1 MNKYLKNVCSV
12 FLSASLLTS
21 AAPMVVPL
29 AAYAADSSDTG
40 SSSDASSNE
49 IVLNPVVV
57 MYEVLNSKGKAIDSL
72 YSGNPFTMKLTIKD
86 IKVKTSQ
93 LPNRENDI
101 DFIKNLDT
109 FKGTLDSLR
118 IVSTGNE
125 LLCYE
130 VVLKDCKWTGGDN
143 AFGFMVGYSGAKDYT
158 SGSVNITECTEK
170 KNSDTPDVNLAE
182 PMIKITGL
190 EPSSPIRAGEE
201 GEFKIRL
208 KNLGSTAAYNVL
220 AEITPSDD
228 ILIVDGTG
236 TQDISSLD
244 YREEKTIVIKYKALD
259 KITSL
264 KQNFNVSL
272 KYYYDNGTSEVSG
285 SASSS
290 VSVAAEISTVEKV
303 YPVITTDFSLA
314 ETEIEAGKEYSGVV
328 TIKNSGSADMK
339 GLFVSFSG
347 TDDII
352 ISGGTGSRYF
362 EDIPMNSQKQITVKF
377 RTMSDITTFRQ
388 ELKVSLKYN
397 YMLGSDE
404 QEGTYEQSFIMFGK
418 GAGAAPLPVIT
429 STPMDTPLKAGKAY
443 RKSFY
448 ITNKGTE
455 DMENITVKIKGSEG
469 LTIQAG
475 KEQFF
480 VDKIKAGG
488 QKRILVYFNT
498 NAELTAVSQT
508 LDVDLE
514 YYYQKSG
521 TLTAETKSGT
531 VTMNSNIST
540 APVLRISGENLGAA
554 IVPDTEY
561 EYKIYVKNYGD
572 ITVRDVF
579 LDFTATDGMY
589 FLDGTESGHIDI
601 IRPQDTECITVKF
614 KTLEDITSIKQGITA
629 EMKYSYGRNTSI
641 IQKDGTSSVTIIAAA
656 NKGADGKD
664 NAAAPNIIIGR
675 YDIGADQIAAGD
687 IFNLNLDFYNTNAST
702 SIENL
707 IMTVN
712 ASGDLSI
719 YGGSNSFY
727 YPTLSAAGSAS
738 ESVQLR
744 ALPTATTGTSSVTV
758 SFKYDYLTGDTRNTM
773 TSEQSIYVPLY
784 QPDKMTFSVS
794 KPTYDIYT
802 GNEVYLTLSYMNKG
816 RSDAANVKVELTSSS
831 SSDGDGEITD
841 TTGTLD
847 SGENVI
853 GTNETATGTSGALA
867 TAENSG
873 TQNTGSDFAMMS
885 AIAIDGG
892 GIMIGDGAMGNA
904 GYDDGYYDGAY
915 DMDSDVSYDDPGF
928 TALSTE
934 KVIGNVTAGGNGTAD
949 FVITPTRS
957 GEVTVIFK
965 ITYEDS
971 NMNEIVKEIP
981 VTLNVQEQQWIEPDY
996 PMTYETPDEGG
1007 EGFPWW
1013 AWLIIGG
1020 GAAVIAVVVIIIV
1033 RVHKKKNGGK
1043 KKYTADDIDWEDD
1056 LDETSDNTD
1065 NSDKTTKV

>member
-12 FLSASLLTS
+12 FLSASILT
-21 AAPMVVPL
+21 AAVPAVFPF
-29 AAYAADSSDTG
+29 AAYAEGTTESGETG
-40 SSSDASSNE
+40 
-49 IVLNPVVV
+49 IVLNPVVIG
-57 MYEVLNSKGKAIDSL
+57 YEVLNSKGKAIDSL
-72 YSGNPFTMKLTIKD
+72 YSGTLFTMKITIKD

-93 LPNRENDI
+93 LPNKEKDI
-101 DFIKNLDT
+101 DFIKSLDT
-109 FKGTLDSLR
+109 FKGTFDSLK
-118 IVSTGNE
+118 IVSTGDD
-125 LLCYE
+125 LLRYE
-130 VVLKDCKWTGGDN
+130 VILKDCKWTGGDN

-158 SGSVNITECTEK
+158 TGTVNVTECTEK
-170 KNSDTPDVNLAE
+170 KKDDTPDVNVAE
-182 PMIKITGL
+182 PMIKITGV
-190 EPSSPIRAGEE
+190 EPSSPIKAGEE
-201 GEFKIRL
+201 GEFKIKL
-208 KNLGSTAAYNVL
+208 KNLGSTAAYNLL
-220 AEITPSDD
+220 AEITPSED

-236 TQDISSLD
+236 TQDLESLD
-244 YREEKTIVIKYKALD
+244 FKEEKTIVIKYKALD
-259 KITSL
+259 KISSL

-272 KYYYDNGTSEVSG
+272 KYYYDNGNSEVSG

-303 YPVITTDFSLA
+303 YPVITTDFTLS
-314 ETEIEAGKEYSGVV
+314 ETEIEANKEYSGVV

-347 TDDII
+347 SDDII

-362 EDIPMNSQKQITVKF
+362 EDLPMNSQKQITVKF
-377 RTMSDITTFRQ
+377 RTLSDITTFRQ
-388 ELKVSLKYN
+388 ELKVALKYN

-429 STPMDTPLKAGKAY
+429 STPMDSPLKAGKTY

-448 ITNKGTE
+448 IVNKGTE
-455 DMENITVKIKGSEG
+455 DMENVTVRIKGSEG

-480 VDKIKAGG
+480 IDKIKAGA

-498 NAELTAVSQT
+498 NAELTSVSQT
-508 LDVDLE
+508 LDVDME
-514 YYYQKSG
+514 YYYQKAG

-561 EYKIYVKNYGD
+561 EYNIYVKNYGD

-614 KTLEDITSIKQGITA
+614 RTLEDITSIKQGITA

-641 IQKDGTSSVTIIAAA
+641 IQKDGTSSLTIIAAA

-664 NAAAPNIIIGR
+664 NAAAPNIIIGK

-687 IFNLNLDFYNTNAST
+687 TFDLNLDFYNTNAST

-727 YPTLSAAGSAS
+727 YPNLSAAGSLS
-738 ESVQLR
+738 ETVQLR
-744 ALPTATTGTSSVTV
+744 ALPTATTGTSSVTI

-816 RSDAANVKVELTSSS
+816 RSDAANVKVELTGVANNS
-831 SSDGDGEITD
+831 GDGIAD
-841 TTGTLD
+841 D
-847 SGENVI
+847 
-853 GTNETATGTSGALA
+853 
-867 TAENSG
+867 NSG
-873 TQNTGSDFAMMS
+873 IGNMTSEVNGSSTYEIPAMDGEMPMFSLTSRKMMAYDS
-885 AIAIDGG
+885 AVD
-892 GIMIGDGAMGNA
+892 A
-904 GYDDGYYDGAY
+904 GFIDDGYSGGGYDIGG
-915 DMDSDVSYDDPGF
+915 DSTYDDFGF

-934 KVIGNVTAGGNGTAD
+934 KVIGNIAAGGNGTAD
-949 FVITPTRS
+949 FVVTPTRA

-971 NMNEIVKEIP
+971 NMNEIVKELP

-996 PMTYETPDEGG
+996 PMTMDVPDENG
-1007 EGFPWW
+1007 ESGFPWW

-1020 GAAVIAVVVIIIV
+1020 GAVIIAVVVIIIV

-1056 LDETSDNTD
+1056 LDDTSEESDS
-1065 NSDKTTKV
+1065 SDKTTKV

>member
-12 FLSASLLTS
+12 FLSASLLTA
-21 AAPMVVPL
+21 AAPAVVPF
-29 AAYAADSSDTG
+29 AAYAAGTNEAGQTG
-40 SSSDASSNE
+40 
-49 IVLNPVVV
+49 IVLNPIVVG
-57 MYEVLNSKGKAIDSL
+57 YELFNSKGKAIDSL
-72 YSGNPFTMKLTIKD
+72 YSGNPFSMKITIKD

-93 LPNRENDI
+93 LPNKENDI
-101 DFIKNLDT
+101 DFIKSLDT
-109 FKGTLDSLR
+109 FKGTFDSLK
-118 IVSTGNE
+118 ILSTGDE
-125 LLCYE
+125 LLYYE
-130 VVLKDCKWTGGDN
+130 VVIKDCKWTGGDK
-143 AFGFMVGYSGAKDYT
+143 AFGFMVGYSGADDYT
-158 SGSVNITECTEK
+158 TGTVNITECTESNG
-170 KNSDTPDVNLAE
+170 NSDVNVAE
-182 PMIKITGL
+182 PVIKITSE
-190 EPSSPIRAGEE
+190 EPSTPIRAGEE
-201 GEFKIRL
+201 GEFKIKL
-208 KNLGSTAAYNVL
+208 KNLGSTSAYNVL
-220 AEITPSDD
+220 AEITSSDD

-236 TQDISSLD
+236 TQDLSSLD
-244 YREEKTIVIKYKALD
+244 YRQEKTIVIKYKALD
-259 KITSL
+259 KISSL

-272 KYYYDNGTSEVSG
+272 KYYYENGSSEMAG
-285 SASSS
+285 SASST

-303 YPVITTDFSLA
+303 YPVITTDFSLS

-328 TIKNSGSADMK
+328 TIKNSGTADMK

-362 EDIPMNSQKQITVKF
+362 ENLPMNSQKQITVKF

-388 ELKVSLKYN
+388 ELKVALKYN

-429 STPMDTPLKAGKAY
+429 STPMDSPLKAGKTY

-448 ITNKGTE
+448 IENKGTE
-455 DMENITVKIKGSEG
+455 DMVNVTVKVKGSEG

-480 VDKIKAGG
+480 VDKIKAGS

-498 NAELTAVSQT
+498 NAELTSVSQT

-521 TLTAETKSGT
+521 TLTAESKSGT

-561 EYKIYVKNYGD
+561 EYNIYVKNYGD

-601 IRPQDTECITVKF
+601 IRPQDTACITVKF
-614 KTLEDITSIKQGITA
+614 RTLEDITSIKQGITA

-641 IQKDGTSSVTIIAAA
+641 IQKDATSSVTIIAAA

-664 NAAAPNIIIGR
+664 NSAAPNIIIGK

-687 IFNLNLDFYNTNAST
+687 TFTLNLDFYNTNAST

-727 YPTLSAAGSAS
+727 YPTLSAAGSLN

-773 TSEQSIYVPLY
+773 TSEQSIYVPIY

-794 KPTYDIYT
+794 KPTYDVYT

-816 RSDAANVKVELTSSS
+816 RSDAANVKVELTG
-831 SSDGDGEITD
+831 SSDNSGDGVVD
-841 TTGTLD
+841 DNG
-847 SGENVI
+847 G
-853 GTNETATGTSGALA
+853 
-867 TAENSG
+867 
-873 TQNTGSDFAMMS
+873 NTGMTYESNGS
-885 AIAIDGG
+885 STYEIPAIDGEMPMLSLASNKMVAYDGVVDG
-892 GIMIGDGAMGNA
+892 GFVDGGYMDGGYDIGGDG
-904 GYDDGYYDGAY
+904 
-915 DMDSDVSYDDPGF
+915 SYDDPGF

-934 KVIGNVTAGGNGTAD
+934 KVIGNVAAGGNGTAD
-949 FVITPTRS
+949 FVVTPTRA
-957 GEVTVIFK
+957 GEVTVVFK

-971 NMNEIVKEIP
+971 NMNEIVKEYP

-996 PMTYETPDEGG
+996 PMTMEVPDENG
-1007 EGFPWW
+1007 ESGFPWW

-1020 GAAVIAVVVIIIV
+1020 GAAIIAVVVIIIV

-1056 LDETSDNTD
+1056 LDDTTEDTD
-1065 NSDKTTKV
+1065 SSDKTTKV

>member
-12 FLSASLLTS
+12 FLSASILTA
-21 AAPMVVPL
+21 AAPAVFPF
-29 AAYAADSSDTG
+29 AAYAEGTTESGETG
-40 SSSDASSNE
+40 
-49 IVLNPVVV
+49 IVLNPVVIG
-57 MYEVLNSKGKAIDSL
+57 YEVLNSKGKAIDSL
-72 YSGNPFTMKLTIKD
+72 YSGNLFTMKITIKD

-93 LPNRENDI
+93 LPNKEKDI
-101 DFIKNLDT
+101 DFIKSLDT
-109 FKGTLDSLR
+109 FKGTFDSLK
-118 IVSTGNE
+118 IVSTGDD
-125 LLCYE
+125 LLRYE
-130 VVLKDCKWTGGDN
+130 VILKDCKWTGGDN

-158 SGSVNITECTEK
+158 TGTVNVTECTEK
-170 KNSDTPDVNLAE
+170 KNDDTPDVSVAE
-182 PMIKITGL
+182 PMIKITGV
-190 EPSSPIRAGEE
+190 EPSSPIKAGEE
-201 GEFKIRL
+201 GEFKIKL
-208 KNLGSTAAYNVL
+208 KNLGSTAAYNLL
-220 AEITPSDD
+220 AEITPSED

-236 TQDISSLD
+236 TQDLESLD
-244 YREEKTIVIKYKALD
+244 FKEEKTIVIKYKALD
-259 KITSL
+259 KISSL

-303 YPVITTDFSLA
+303 YPVITTDFTLS
-314 ETEIEAGKEYSGVV
+314 ETEIEANKEYSGVV

-347 TDDII
+347 SDDII

-362 EDIPMNSQKQITVKF
+362 EDLPMNSQKQITVKF
-377 RTMSDITTFRQ
+377 RTLSDITTFRQ
-388 ELKVSLKYN
+388 ELKVALKYN

-429 STPMDTPLKAGKAY
+429 STPMDSPLKAGKTY

-448 ITNKGTE
+448 IVNKGTE
-455 DMENITVKIKGSEG
+455 DMENVTVKIKGSEG

-480 VDKIKAGG
+480 IDKIKAGA

-498 NAELTAVSQT
+498 NAELTSVSQT
-508 LDVDLE
+508 LDVDME
-514 YYYQKSG
+514 YYYQKAG

-531 VTMNSNIST
+531 VTMNSTIST

-561 EYKIYVKNYGD
+561 EYNIYVKNYGD

-614 KTLEDITSIKQGITA
+614 RTLEDITSIKQGITA

-641 IQKDGTSSVTIIAAA
+641 IQKDGTSSLTIIAAA

-664 NAAAPNIIIGR
+664 NAAAPNIIIGK

-687 IFNLNLDFYNTNAST
+687 TFDLNLDFYNTNAST

-727 YPTLSAAGSAS
+727 YPTLSAAGSLS
-738 ESVQLR
+738 ETVQLR
-744 ALPTATTGTSSVTV
+744 ALPTATTGTSSVTI

-816 RSDAANVKVELTSSS
+816 RSDAANVKVELTGVANNS
-831 SSDGDGEITD
+831 GDGIVD
-841 TTGTLD
+841 D
-847 SGENVI
+847 NSGI
-853 GTNETATGTSGALA
+853 GGMTSEVNGTSTYDIPAMDGEMAMFSLTSRKMLA
-867 TAENSG
+867 Y
-873 TQNTGSDFAMMS
+873 DS
-885 AIAIDGG
+885 AVD
-892 GIMIGDGAMGNA
+892 IGFI
-904 GYDDGYYDGAY
+904 DDGYSDGGY
-915 DMDSDVSYDDPGF
+915 NMGGDSSYDDFGF

-934 KVIGNVTAGGNGTAD
+934 KVIGNIAAGGNGTAD
-949 FVITPTRS
+949 FVVTPTRA

-971 NMNEIVKEIP
+971 NMNEIVKELP

-996 PMTYETPDEGG
+996 PMTMDVPDENG
-1007 EGFPWW
+1007 ESGFPWW

-1020 GAAVIAVVVIIIV
+1020 GAAIIAVVVIIIV

-1056 LDETSDNTD
+1056 LDDTTDESDS
-1065 NSDKTTKV
+1065 SDKTTKV